1 MNEMQQESSF
11 GQGHNLNSSAALSE
25 RARKV
30 MPGGVTS
37 NVRYRAP
44 HPIYFARASGAYK
57 WDVEGRRY
65 IDYKMGS
72 ASQMLGHCPPKVVE
86 AVQRQMAITPFT
98 GDCHPLEVEWAEAV
112 CDLYP
117 AADSIRF
124 VGSGTEAT
132 MMAIRLARAHSG
144 RDKVMRIDG
153 HYHGWHDHV
162 VKGARPA
169 IPGIP
174 SLGVPQAVSDLM
186 VVTPADLAAVE
197 AAFADPEVGAVI
209 VEASG
214 ANYGAIPL
222 PEGFLPGIR
231 AICDRLGKVLIL
243 DEVITG
249 FRWSPGGRQVRDG
262 VRPDL
267 FTLAKVLTGGL
278 PGGGVAGR
286 REIMELLDPGVT
298 RGGLTPGILHQGTF
312 NGCQLSAAGAL
323 AALEDLSTGAPQA
336 HADRIA
342 AMLRKGAVEIMDR
355 LGIEG
360 ACYGDSSTFHFYF
373 GPTSEERGQNRSVT
387 GLTPVQIRGT
397 AKEVMNGFRDALYAR
412 GVDLM
417 SAMSGVTSAAH
428 TDDDVAETLGAFDG
442 ALSEVQAMGLI

>member
-1 MNEMQQESSF
+1 MNDLAKGSAAAA
-11 GQGHNLNSSAALSE
+11 GHNLGPSEALSE

-30 MPGGVTS
+30 MPGGVSS

-44 HPIYFARASGAYK
+44 YPAYITRASGAYK
-57 WDVEGRRY
+57 WDAEGRRY

-112 CDLYP
+112 CALYP
-117 AADSIRF
+117 GADTLRF

-132 MMAIRLARAHSG
+132 MMAIRLARAHSR

-162 VKGARPA
+162 IKGSRPA
-169 IPGIP
+169 IPGMP
-174 SLGVPQAVSDLM
+174 SLGIPQAVADLM
-186 VVTPADLAAVE
+186 VVVPADLAVIE
-197 AAFADPEVGAVI
+197 PGLADTEVCAVI

-222 PEGFLPGIR
+222 PEGFLAGLR
-231 AICDRLGKVLIL
+231 EICDRLRRILIF

-249 FRWSPGGRQVRDG
+249 FRWSPGGRQARDA
-262 VRPDL
+262 VTPDL

-286 REIMELLDPGVT
+286 CDIMELLDPSVT

-312 NGCQLSAAGAL
+312 NGCQLAAAGAL
-323 AALEDLSTGAPQA
+323 AALEDLATGIPQA

-342 AMLRKGAVEIMDR
+342 SAVRDGAVEIMDR
-355 LGIEG
+355 RGIQG

-373 GPTSEERGQNRSVT
+373 GPCEDRSVA

-397 AKEVMNGFRDALYAR
+397 PKAVSAGFNDALNAR
-412 GVDLM
+412 GVSLM
-417 SAMSGVTSAAH
+417 SAMSGVTSWAH
-428 TDDDVAETLGAFDG
+428 SDQDVAETLLAMDG
-442 ALSEVQAMGLI
+442 AMGDLQAKGVLA